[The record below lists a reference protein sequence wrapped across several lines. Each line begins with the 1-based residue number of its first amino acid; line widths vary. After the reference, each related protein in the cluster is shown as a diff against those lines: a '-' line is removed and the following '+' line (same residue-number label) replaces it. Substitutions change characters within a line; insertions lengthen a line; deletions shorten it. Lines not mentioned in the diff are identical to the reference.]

1 MRKRLLSG
9 LCLSLVGAW
18 CLSAVLH
25 AAADARVADAAM
37 KGDKEAVRALLKGGG
52 DVNAAQ
58 GDGMTAL
65 HWAAL
70 QGDADLAQML
80 VYAGANVKAT
90 TRLGGYTPLILA
102 AREGHADVIA
112 TLLAAS
118 ADPKAATTTG
128 TTSLMLAAASGNARA
143 VTMLIENGADVNAKE
158 SVMQQTPLMFAA
170 AYNRTDAMK
179 ALLKGGADLKSN
191 TKVIDLSALSSPDEE
206 FFRQQQGGQGGQAP
220 QGGQG
225 GQAAPQG
232 GQGGQ
237 GGQAAPGGQGGQ
249 APQGGQGG
257 QAPQGGQA
265 AQGAQGGQPAQG
277 AQGAQGARQGGPGGQ
292 GGQAGQGGQGGGGGR
307 FGPQTGK
314 AGIDRQYRF
323 NELVAYQGGL
333 TPLLMATRQGHQ
345 EAVQVLL
352 DAGAPINQVSAGDKS
367 SPLLVAVING
377 HFDLANYLLERGAD
391 PNIAADNGATPLY
404 AALNVQWAPK
414 ALYPQPRAYQQQKL
428 THLDLMKALL
438 DKGADVDARLAKKV
452 WYSGY
457 NFDLSGVDEI
467 GATAFWRAAYASDV
481 DAMKLLV
488 QYGADPNITTSKPA
502 GRPRTGDGGRE
513 QVEDKSGLPP
523 VPVGGPGVT
532 PLQAAAGVGYGEGFA
547 ANSHRFA
554 PGGMLAAV
562 KYLVEELHADVN
574 AADHEGNTALHQAAA
589 RGDVEMIKYLVAK
602 GANPK
607 AINREGQSTAD
618 MANGPVQRTQPY
630 PEALALLESLGA
642 MNNHKCVSC

>member
-1 MRKRLLSG
+1 
-9 LCLSLVGAW
+9 LCLSFAGA
-18 CLSAVLH
+18 CVLATVLH
-25 AAADARVADAAM
+25 AADAPVADAAM
-37 KGDKEAVRALLKGGG
+37 KGDKEAVRALLKSGN

-65 HWAAL
+65 HWGAL
-70 QGDADLAQML
+70 KGDAELAQML

-90 TRLGGYTPLILA
+90 TRLGGYNPLILA

-112 TLLAAS
+112 ILLAAG
-118 ADPKAATTTG
+118 ADPKAATTSG
-128 TTSLMLAAASGNARA
+128 TTALMLAAASGNARA
-143 VTMLIENGADVNAKE
+143 VTMLVENGADVNAKE
-158 SVMQQTPLMFAA
+158 AVMEQTPLMFAA
-170 AYNRTDAMK
+170 AYNRTDAMN
-179 ALLKGGADLKSN
+179 ALIKGGADIKAN
-191 TKVIDLSALSSPDEE
+191 TKVVDLAALTSPEEE
-206 FFRQQQGGQGGQAP
+206 FFRQQQQQQQAGQA
-220 QGGQG
+220 
-225 GQAAPQG
+225 GQA
-232 GQGGQ
+232 
-237 GGQAAPGGQGGQ
+237 
-249 APQGGQGG
+249 
-257 QAPQGGQA
+257 
-265 AQGAQGGQPAQG
+265 GQPA
-277 AQGAQGARQGGPGGQ
+277 
-292 GGQAGQGGQGGGGGR
+292 AGQGGQGGGAGR
-307 FGPQTGK
+307 RGPQTGK

-333 TPLLMATRQGHQ
+333 TPLLMASRQGHT
-345 EAVQVLL
+345 EAVQLL
-352 DAGAPINQVSAGDKS
+352 IDAGAPVNQVSAGDKS
-367 SPLLVAVING
+367 SPLLVAIING
-377 HFDLANYLLERGAD
+377 HFDLAKYLLDKGAD
-391 PNIAADNGATPLY
+391 PNLASDNGAAPLY
-404 AALNVQWAPK
+404 ATLNVQWAPK

-428 THLDLMKALL
+428 AHLDLMKLLL
-438 DKGADVDARLAKKV
+438 DKGADPNARLTKKV

-467 GATAFWRAAYASDV
+467 GGTPFWRAAYGADV

-513 QVEDKSGLPP
+513 SVEDKSGLPP

-562 KYLVEELHADVN
+562 KYLVEELGADVN

-589 RGDVEMIKYLVAK
+589 RGDVEMIKYLVSK

-607 AINREGQSTAD
+607 AVNREGQSTAD

-642 MNNHKCVSC
+642 VNNHKCVSC